1 MSKLKIEKGASKIR
15 RTPLKVTING
25 KVADD
30 LELMCAWSENDLSYL
45 VNALLEYALGQS
57 EEFQR
62 YKAGRTAAGA
72 VAISAPPK
80 RASEGP
86 PKAEAIRVSRT

>member
-25 KVADD
+25 TVADD
-30 LELMCAWSENDLSYL
+30 LELMCQWSENDLSYL

-62 YKAGRTAAGA
+62 YKADRVESGA
-72 VAISAPPK
+72 VAVSASPK
-80 RASEGP
+80 RATEPS
-86 PKAEAIRVSRT
+86 KADAIPASRL

>member
-25 KVADD
+25 TVADD
-30 LELMCAWSENDLSYL
+30 LELMCTWSENDLSYL

-57 EEFQR
+57 EEFQK
-62 YKAGRTAAGA
+62 YKAGRVANGTGA
-72 VAISAPPK
+72 VPAPPK
-80 RASEGP
+80 RASEP
-86 PKAEAIRVSRT
+86 PKADTIPASRA